1 MKQTWHFKL
10 KIIFICLVFLIMC
23 VLAIRSASSQT
34 ITENTSLSFGKIV
47 LVDNA
52 SAKIVEL
59 LPSGSYLADPDYI
72 FFSEPRLGNITVDG
86 YPPSTPLSVS
96 IGTTTLNSTGGG
108 LATFTTSDTFTNPA
122 IIVTDLSGT
131 ATFDIGAKLSS
142 DGSGAIFTD
151 NDYEG
156 VYTINVSP

>member
-1 MKQTWHFKL
+1 MKQNYNFKF
-10 KIIFICLVFLIMC
+10 KIIFACLVVFSICLFNINK
-23 VLAIRSASSQT
+23 ASAQT
-34 ITENTSLSFGKIV
+34 ITENISLSFGKIV
-47 LVDNA
+47 LVDN
-52 SAKIVEL
+52 STAKTVEL

-86 YPPSTPLSVS
+86 YPPLTPLIVS
-96 IGTTTLNSTGGG
+96 IGTTTLDSTGGG
-108 LATFTTSDTFTNPA
+108 LASFTTSDTFTNPA
-122 IIVTDLSGT
+122 ILITDLSGSI
-131 ATFDIGAKLSS
+131 TFDVGAKLTS